1 MHVIKT
7 GQNNIT
13 LLLFLADLHSS
24 PLFSLFGQ
32 SLLSKLMKWLGE
44 DEFMKLVRTV
54 MQNMPLLV
62 KKDVHDQQLALFWP
76 MTDRLVTAATH
87 VRLLELAA
95 ALTSPASLSSQI
107 TTQKSNLTT
116 ALSNKVRRYEPVN
129 NIIMFLSLKKV
140 KNP

>member
-1 MHVIKT
+1 
-7 GQNNIT
+7 
-13 LLLFLADLHSS
+13 
-24 PLFSLFGQ
+24 
-32 SLLSKLMKWLGE
+32 
-44 DEFMKLVRTV
+44 MKLVRTV

-116 ALSNKVRRYEPVN
+116 ALSNKVRRC
-129 NIIMFLSLKKV
+129 
-140 KNP
+140 